1 MSKKKKVIV
10 GLLFLVIMACT
21 NILAILH
28 QENIQDITVS
38 FHVVADAKNDTKI
51 QVYYKQTNY
60 ENEKFSTNHMLN
72 LEVASDKGMNDYE
85 IALPG
90 DASSVRIN
98 PMNVVSD
105 EIEYKE
111 VYLAYKDDVISVSSA
126 SIDDGVQMALYN
138 DETQFA
144 VVEMLYSLDSVS

>member
-10 GLLFLVIMACT
+10 GILFLAIMACT

-51 QVYYKQTNY
+51 QVYYKQKNY

-72 LEVASDKGMNDYE
+72 LEVTSDKGMNDYE

-126 SIDDGVQMALYN
+126 DIDDGVQMALYN